1 MQVPKCLK
9 KKDNKYYYVLSYVVL
24 AYTCVSFQKLKYK
37 FTYYYSDFENEIWKE
52 MLHLRNS
59 QYGKFQDEDEWF

>member
-1 MQVPKCLK
+1 MQ
-9 KKDNKYYYVLSYVVL
+9 VL
-24 AYTCVSFQKLKYK
+24 AYTRVLFQKLKYK

-59 QYGKFQDEDEWF
+59 QYGKLQDEDEWI